1 MWVAD
6 IVLWI
11 GFQESTMKLLLIAG
25 NSDVLRRAGENLP
38 RGNAVHCGNIPKAA
52 LLLREH
58 TFDAILADMDL
69 APLADFQ
76 SLDEHLA
83 STPLIALTSSQ
94 DFAWNRA
101 ADAVSKDEMG
111 WSILPRVVNCAIQCR
126 RAEEVTREANQ
137 LTRALFDD
145 SPVAIGIV
153 DIEGIILRWNK
164 AAELTFGWP
173 ESEVIGTRLPTI
185 PPDEREAYAARLKR
199 FIAGVERSNGED
211 LRCLRRD
218 GSIIDVNVWK
228 ELLYDANGAV
238 SGIMSVIFDSTEK
251 LKLEQQ
257 LRQAQ
262 RLEAVGQL
270 AGGVAHDFNNLLTI
284 ISGYS
289 DLALSQ
295 LSPQEPLRYN
305 VEQVL
310 KAASR
315 ATELTRQ
322 LLAFSRKQVLK
333 PIVLDLNEIIA
344 DLEKMLRRLIGENI
358 DLITILKTGI
368 GCVKADPGQIEQ
380 VIVNLAVNSRDAM
393 PDGGKLIIETANVD
407 LDAYYA
413 SQHIGTPPGPYVMI
427 SVSDSGHG
435 IDPETQS
442 HIFEPFFTTRERG
455 KGTGLG
461 LSTVYGIVK
470 QSGGNIWVYSEP
482 GHGTTFKIYFP
493 LVLQRSEPIRQL
505 PAKAAPGRGVETV
518 LLVEDEER
526 VRELVKEVLLKQGY
540 TVITARDGKD
550 ALAAAERETRQIELL
565 LTDVVM
571 PKMSGRE
578 LAEILVSMRTSLK
591 VLYMSGYTDNAMLH
605 KGTLDIETKFIQK
618 PFTPDALARK
628 VREVLDAN
636 TQ

>member
-1 MWVAD
+1 M
-6 IVLWI
+6 
-11 GFQESTMKLLLIAG
+11 LLIAG
-25 NSDVLRRAGENLP
+25 NSEVLHRVVEKLP
-38 RGNAVHCGNIPKAA
+38 HYETVHCGNISKA
-52 LLLREH
+52 LLLLSEH
-58 TFDAILADMDL
+58 SFDAILADMDL
-69 APLADFQ
+69 APLTDFL
-76 SLDEHLA
+76 SLDEHLTT
-83 STPLIALTSSQ
+83 TPLIALTSSPE
-94 DFAWNRA
+94 FVWNRA
-101 ADAVSKDEMG
+101 ADSIAKDEMG
-111 WSILPRVVNCAIQCR
+111 WAILPRVVNCAIRCR
-126 RAEEVTREANQ
+126 RANETTRDANQ

-145 SPVAIGIV
+145 SPVAISVV
-153 DIEGIILRWNK
+153 DASGIIVRWNK
-164 AAELTFGWP
+164 AAEQTFGWP
-173 ESEVIGTRLPTI
+173 ESEVIGKFLPTI
-185 PPDEREAYAARLKR
+185 PPDEREAYLAKLGR
-199 FIAGVERSNGED
+199 FISGLERSNGED
-211 LRCLRRD
+211 LHCLRRD

-228 ELLYDANGAV
+228 ELLHDANGGV
-238 SGIMSVIFDSTEK
+238 SGIMSLIFDSSEK

-310 KAASR
+310 KAANR
-315 ATELTRQ
+315 ATALTSQ

-358 DLITILKTGI
+358 DLITILETDL

-393 PDGGKLIIETANVD
+393 PDGGKLIIETSNVE
-407 LDAYYA
+407 LDAHYT
-413 SQHIGTPPGPYVMI
+413 SQHIGTLPGPYVMI

-435 IDPETQS
+435 IGPETQS
-442 HIFEPFFTTRERG
+442 HIFEPFFTTREHG

-461 LSTVYGIVK
+461 LSMVYGIVK

-493 LVLQRSEPIRQL
+493 LVLQPSEPIRPI
-505 PAKAAPGRGVETV
+505 PARAAPGRGVETI

-526 VRELVKEVLLKQGY
+526 VRELVKEVLIKQGY

-550 ALAAAERETRQIELL
+550 ALGAAAREARQIDLL

-578 LAEILVSMRTSLK
+578 LAEILVPMRPSLK

-605 KGTLDIETKFIQK
+605 KGTLDSETKFIQK

-628 VREVLDAN
+628 VREVLDAKGAGIPCPPG
-636 TQ
+636 

>member
-1 MWVAD
+1 
-6 IVLWI
+6 
-11 GFQESTMKLLLIAG
+11 MKLLLIAG
-25 NSDVLRRAGENLP
+25 NSEVLHRVVEKLP
-38 RGNAVHCGNIPKAA
+38 HYETVHCGNISKA
-52 LLLREH
+52 LLLLSEH
-58 TFDAILADMDL
+58 SFDAILADMDL
-69 APLADFQ
+69 APLTDFL
-76 SLDEHLA
+76 SLDEHLTT
-83 STPLIALTSSQ
+83 TPLIALTSSPE
-94 DFAWNRA
+94 FVWNRA
-101 ADAVSKDEMG
+101 ADSIAKDEMG
-111 WSILPRVVNCAIQCR
+111 WAILPRVVNCAIRCR
-126 RAEEVTREANQ
+126 RANETTRDANQ

-145 SPVAIGIV
+145 SPVAISVV
-153 DIEGIILRWNK
+153 DASGIIVRWNK
-164 AAELTFGWP
+164 AAEQTFGWP
-173 ESEVIGTRLPTI
+173 ESEVIGKFLPTI
-185 PPDEREAYAARLKR
+185 PPDEREAYLAKLGR
-199 FIAGVERSNGED
+199 FISGLERSNGED
-211 LRCLRRD
+211 LHCLRRD

-228 ELLYDANGAV
+228 ELLHDANGGV
-238 SGIMSVIFDSTEK
+238 SGIMSLIFDSSEK

-310 KAASR
+310 KAANR
-315 ATELTRQ
+315 ATALTSQ

-358 DLITILKTGI
+358 DLITILETDL

-393 PDGGKLIIETANVD
+393 PDGGKLIIETSNVE
-407 LDAYYA
+407 LDAHYT
-413 SQHIGTPPGPYVMI
+413 SQHIGTLPGHYVMI

-435 IDPETQS
+435 IGPETQS
-442 HIFEPFFTTRERG
+442 HIFEPFFTTREHG

-461 LSTVYGIVK
+461 LSMVYGIVK

-493 LVLQRSEPIRQL
+493 LVLQPSEPIRPI
-505 PAKAAPGRGVETV
+505 PAKAAPGRGVETI

-526 VRELVKEVLLKQGY
+526 VRELVKEVLIKQGY

-550 ALAAAERETRQIELL
+550 ALGAAAREARQIDLL

-578 LAEILVSMRTSLK
+578 LAEILVPMRPSLK

-605 KGTLDIETKFIQK
+605 KGTLDSETKFIQK

-628 VREVLDAN
+628 VREVLDARGAGIPSDY
-636 TQ
+636 TVSKISE